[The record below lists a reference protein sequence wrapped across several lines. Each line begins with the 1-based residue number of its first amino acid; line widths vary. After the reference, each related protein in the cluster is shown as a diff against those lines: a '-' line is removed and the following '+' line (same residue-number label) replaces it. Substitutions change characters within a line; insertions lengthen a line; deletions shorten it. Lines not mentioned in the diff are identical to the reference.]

1 MNHFILY
8 TFGSERKDF
17 RFASYSAFTLK
28 FLRLVI
34 SKIRL
39 ICWIFDD
46 DDENFFHILVGLYEY
61 FIVVCRIERSVQSW
75 SLIFFIIIDENLLFE
90 FFDTSCVDFW
100 ELLIAV
106 DSFDKL
112 LLLLL
117 KQGFSDFFDDVRR
130 NKTLSRFS
138 FDDVFLIKPFVVVVV
153 VADDVDDDDN
163 DVGIVDDDNKFWDR
177 KLELFEW
184 FPKPPPPL
192 FSPP

>member
-1 MNHFILY
+1 MIIMM
-8 TFGSERKDF
+8 R
-17 RFASYSAFTLK
+17 TL
-28 FLRLVI
+28 L
-34 SKIRL
+34 
-39 ICWIFDD
+39 WNDD
-46 DDENFFHILVGLYEY
+46 DDEIFFHILVGLYEY

-75 SLIFFIIIDENLLFE
+75 SLIFFIIIDENLFE

-100 ELLIAV
+100 ELLLLLIAV
-106 DSFDKL
+106 DSFDK
-112 LLLLL
+112 LLLL

-163 DVGIVDDDNKFWDR
+163 DVGIVDDNKFWDR
-177 KLELFEW
+177 ILELFEW
-184 FPKPPPPL
+184 FPEPPPPPL